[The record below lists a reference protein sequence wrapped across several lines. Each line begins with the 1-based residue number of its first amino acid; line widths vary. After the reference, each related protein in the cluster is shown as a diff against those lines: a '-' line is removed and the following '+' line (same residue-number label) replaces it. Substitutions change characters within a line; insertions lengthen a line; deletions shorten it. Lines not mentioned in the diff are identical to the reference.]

1 MADETALETRIAARA
16 KVGVDDV
23 RSVFEAQG
31 IPLGVPPAR
40 PRSLRIH
47 RLRVAGV
54 RTGTLE
60 PGPFNTPFEFEEG
73 LTALVASNLRGKS
86 SVLELVTWC
95 LRGTPREKSGAIHW
109 LSEVDLDAT
118 VAGQAMAF
126 RLNLQNEEI
135 TSAIVLSGPDQQTLA
150 TLRSPDPAQGV
161 LPMFRAASSESYA
174 QQVQALM
181 MQWMDLQPL
190 VSAGQK
196 GTTAVAHGWPAYY
209 GALYMPGARS
219 PALLGDVAMSGLPG
233 RLLQVFLDL
242 PSAAVLA
249 KVKTQAALMSTAR
262 KRRQSAAIE
271 AQTERA
277 EQRRQLEV
285 DLATAQARLEQLT
298 QAAGGLEHESLADLA
313 AATMRSSSVVANS
326 QESCDELMRL
336 HRQAKAQRQRD
347 EKLLN
352 DVRESGIARRL
363 FHGLDPTTCP
373 RCDQG
378 FAAERRQLEV
388 QEHSCAVCARPVQSD
403 DEAPE
408 DVVAEAEERVKTGR
422 EAERLVREA
431 LEQAETELAHL
442 SQDLRAAQDRL
453 RQADAAARVP
463 EYAKARE
470 EVLRL
475 EGALSVLPELA
486 PSAPDP
492 DEDLAIKVL
501 RAGTKTLEDDH
512 DREAARLFA
521 DLNEEISDLGR
532 KFGFAGLESVSIDR
546 AAHLTVTSDGG
557 HERSFTDQVPGERL
571 RLRIAV
577 IVALLRVG
585 AAHQVSTHPGL
596 LLIDSPKA
604 EEIQDVDFRL
614 LLDELKTV
622 AEANHLQVLVTTA
635 DFDLA
640 HAALPSDSI
649 IEVAVGKPLW

>member
-1 MADETALETRIAARA
+1 MADETALGTRIAARA
-16 KVGVDDV
+16 KVGFNEV

-31 IPLGVPPAR
+31 IPLAVPPAR

-60 PGPFNTPFEFEEG
+60 PGPFDTTFEFEEG

-118 VAGQAMAF
+118 VAEQAMAF
-126 RLNLQNEEI
+126 RLNLQAEEI
-135 TSAIVLSGPDQQTLA
+135 TSAVVLSGPDQRTLKA
-150 TLRSPDPAQGV
+150 LRTPDAAHGV
-161 LPMFRAASSESYA
+161 LPLFRAASSESYA

-190 VSAGQK
+190 VSAQHN
-196 GTTAVAHGWPAYY
+196 TTAVAHGWPAYY
-209 GALYMPGARS
+209 GALYMPAARS
-219 PALLGDVAMSGLPG
+219 SALLGDVVMAGLPG

-242 PSAAVLA
+242 PAAAVLA

-262 KRRQSAAIE
+262 QRRQSAANE
-271 AQTERA
+271 AQAERA
-277 EQRRQLEV
+277 EQRGQVEA
-285 DLATAQARLEQLT
+285 DLSAAQTRLAQLT
-298 QAAGGLEHESLADLA
+298 QATKGSEQESLADLA
-313 AATMRSSSVVANS
+313 AAAKELSTAAANS
-326 QESCDELMRL
+326 QEAWDELMRL
-336 HRQAKAQRQRD
+336 HRQARSQRQCD

-373 RCDQG
+373 RCDQS
-378 FAAERRQLEV
+378 FAVERRQLEV
-388 QEHSCAVCARPVQSD
+388 QDHSCAVCARPVQGD

-408 DVVAEAEERVKTGR
+408 DVVAEAEERVKSSS
-422 EAERLVREA
+422 EAERLAKEA
-431 LEQAETELAHL
+431 LAQAETELDQI
-442 SQDLRAAQDRL
+442 SCDLRAAQDRL
-453 RQADAAARVP
+453 RQADVAAHVP
-463 EYAKARE
+463 KYAQARE
-470 EVLRL
+470 DVLRL
-475 EGALSVLPELA
+475 EGALSVLPEL
-486 PSAPDP
+486 PPPGVDP
-492 DEDLAIKVL
+492 AEDLAIKVL
-501 RAGTKTLEDDH
+501 RAAARTLEDDH
-512 DREAARLFA
+512 EKEAARLFTN
-521 DLNEEISDLGR
+521 LNAEISNLGR
-532 KFGFAGLESVSIDR
+532 KFGFAALESVSINR
-546 AAHLTVTSDGG
+546 AAQLRVTSDGG

-604 EEIQDVDFRL
+604 EEIQDVDIHL
-614 LLDELKTV
+614 LLQELNAV
-622 AEANHLQVLVTTA
+622 ADANHLQVLVTTA
-635 DFDLA
+635 DFGLA
-640 HAALPSDSI
+640 HDVLPAQSIKEAA
-649 IEVAVGKPLW
+649 EGKPLW